1 MNKLIARTSRNQ
13 NLAKLFEFS
22 KALCAFG
29 IGFISKSLLLGL
41 LVCVNLACGQKNTL
55 YEDIPTEVVAIAAH
69 SHSTANYQ
77 PVPDSLQ
84 LRFNPL
90 LRLLRINVVAE
101 GCEPKPK
108 TQLMVEAGR
117 IIVQFDM
124 DNGCEHVAPEYFDV
138 DINISPIH
146 SDVFQLIV
154 EEKDFETQSAGR
166 IVMQRSI
173 DVRKL
178 PGI

>member
-1 MNKLIARTSRNQ
+1 MNKLICRNANYVKLEISRKV
-13 NLAKLFEFS
+13 LYAVCTDLT
-22 KALCAFG
+22 A
-29 IGFISKSLLLGL
+29 KSLLLAL
-41 LVCVNLACGQKNTL
+41 LACVSISCGQKNTL
-55 YEDIPTEVVAIAAH
+55 YEEIPTEVVAITAH
-69 SHSTANYQ
+69 SHSAANYQ

-101 GCEPKPK
+101 GCAPKPK
-108 TQLMVEAGR
+108 TQLTVETGR
-117 IIVQFDM
+117 LIVQFDM
-124 DNGCEHVAPEYFDV
+124 DNNCVDTVPEHFDV

-146 SDVFQLIV
+146 ADVFQLIV
-154 EEKDFETQSAGR
+154 EEKDFETQSVGR